1 MISLSKL
8 FSIFS
13 KRQKINFFC
22 LIFLSIINI
31 FFEIISISLLVP
43 LLSTLTEDKS
53 FLNNFFENINFEFL
67 NEMNFQDII
76 ILLLLIYFIKF
87 IFSLF
92 FAYYKNNFYFLFQ
105 MDLMNKLFNE
115 YIKRNYLFHVKSNS
129 AKIIKDFLEEIHHV
143 SIGFMGSVISV
154 IIEVLLISSLIVFLL
169 IFQTQYSIYVL
180 VITSLISFFVFFVLK
195 KKISNLGQNRE
206 KFNLI
211 NLMNIN
217 QALGGIKEI
226 KIFQK
231 EDEIINNFEVNSNN
245 LKNTNWLISFY
256 NETPKIFFELISLS
270 SFLIILYIFVGLGY
284 SFVQIISYFVIIF
297 AIFIRIMPSINKLI
311 VSYVN
316 LTINHRA
323 LEIVYNELITNKNS
337 TENILPSTKTKLNF
351 EKEIRINNLS
361 FKYDKNSDYIFKN
374 INLEIY
380 KGEILGII
388 GQTGSGKSTFLDLI
402 IGLLKPSEGNILVDG
417 KNIRENSVEWFKKI
431 GYVPQNM
438 YLNDDSIKKNI
449 AFTYHDNKID
459 NDRILE
465 VAEKSKINQM
475 IKNKKDKLETRV
487 GERGNMLSGGQKQ
500 RLSLA
505 RALYQNYAEVL
516 IFDEFTSALD
526 MGTENEIMNEIINFQ
541 KEKTIIMST
550 HRQNLLKYCDK
561 IFNIETNEI
570 ILNEKK

>member
-1 MISLSKL
+1 
-8 FSIFS
+8 
-13 KRQKINFFC
+13 
-22 LIFLSIINI
+22 
-31 FFEIISISLLVP
+31 
-43 LLSTLTEDKS
+43 
-53 FLNNFFENINFEFL
+53 
-67 NEMNFQDII
+67 
-76 ILLLLIYFIKF
+76 
-87 IFSLF
+87 
-92 FAYYKNNFYFLFQ
+92 
-105 MDLMNKLFNE
+105 
-115 YIKRNYLFHVKSNS
+115 
-129 AKIIKDFLEEIHHV
+129 
-143 SIGFMGSVISV
+143 
-154 IIEVLLISSLIVFLL
+154 
-169 IFQTQYSIYVL
+169 
-180 VITSLISFFVFFVLK
+180 
-195 KKISNLGQNRE
+195 
-206 KFNLI
+206 
-211 NLMNIN
+211 
-217 QALGGIKEI
+217 
-226 KIFQK
+226 
-231 EDEIINNFEVNSNN
+231 
-245 LKNTNWLISFY
+245 
-256 NETPKIFFELISLS
+256 
-270 SFLIILYIFVGLGY
+270 
-284 SFVQIISYFVIIF
+284 
-297 AIFIRIMPSINKLI
+297 MPSINKLI

-316 LTINHRA
+316 LTINNRA
-323 LEIVYNELITNKNS
+323 LETLYNELITNKNS

-388 GQTGSGKSTFLDLI
+388 GQTGSGKSTLLDLI
-402 IGLLKPSEGNILVDG
+402 IGLLKPSEGNISVDG

-449 AFTYHDNKID
+449 AFTYQDNKID

-526 MGTENEIMNEIINFQ
+526 TDTENEIMNEIINFQ

>member
-31 FFEIISISLLVP
+31 FFEILSISLLVP
-43 LLSTLTEDKS
+43 LLSTFTEDKS
-53 FLNNFFENINFEFL
+53 FLNNFFEKINLEFI

-76 ILLLLIYFIKF
+76 IILLLIYFIKF

-115 YIKRNYLFHVKSNS
+115 YIKRNYLFHVRSNS

-143 SIGFMGSVISV
+143 SIGFMGSVVSV
-154 IIEVLLISSLIVFLL
+154 VIEVLLIFSLIVFLL
-169 IFQTQYSIYVL
+169 IFQTQYTIYVL
-180 VITSLISFFVFFVLK
+180 AITSFVSFFVFFVLK
-195 KKISNLGQNRE
+195 KKISNLGHNRE

-211 NLMNIN
+211 NLKNIN

-231 EDEIINNFEVNSNN
+231 EDEIINNFKVNSKN

-256 NETPKIFFELISLS
+256 NETPRIFFELISLS
-270 SFLIILYIFVGLGY
+270 SFLIILYIFVSLGY
-284 SFVQIISYFVIIF
+284 SFVEIISYFVIIF

-316 LTINHRA
+316 LTINNRA
-323 LEIVYNELITNKNS
+323 LEILYTELIINKNS
-337 TENILPSTKTKLNF
+337 IDILPVTKPKLNF
-351 EKEIRINNLS
+351 EKKIRINNLS

-388 GQTGSGKSTFLDLI
+388 GQTGSGKSTLLDLI

-417 KNIRENSVEWFKKI
+417 NSIEENSVEWFKKI

-449 AFTYHDNKID
+449 AFTYQDNNID
-459 NDRILE
+459 NDRILA

-475 IKNKKDKLETRV
+475 IKNKKNKLETRV

-526 MGTENEIMNEIINFQ
+526 TTTENEIMNEIINSQ

-550 HRQNLLKYCDK
+550 HKQNLLKYCDK
-561 IFNIETNEI
+561 IFNIETNET
-570 ILNEKK
+570 ILNDNK